1 MKKVLLILAIALFGL
16 VATSAQE
23 KKHLEFEGVSIDG
36 TVQEVVEKLIKK
48 GYKLEKGSAIL
59 RGKVMGKKA
68 KVTVASTPDGN
79 MVYLVLVDFDVK
91 KTWENVRTCYES
103 MKMQLRARYGDPVLY
118 KEEFDS
124 PLAEADPIKA
134 LQYGNCTFICHYQA
148 PGGEIVLTMT
158 KEAGVQSYFVDT
170 SNSVSLY

>member
-1 MKKVLLILAIALFGL
+1 MKKVLLIFAL
-16 VATSAQE
+16 VAAGLLTASAQG
-23 KKHLEFEGVSIDG
+23 KKHLEFEGVPIDG
-36 TVQEVVEKLIKK
+36 TVEHVVKNLQRK
-48 GYKLEKGSAIL
+48 GFKPEKGVAVL
-59 RGKVMGKKA
+59 RGKVLGKKA
-68 KVTVASTPDGN
+68 RVTVASTPDGS
-79 MVYLVLVDFDVK
+79 MVYLILVDFDVK

-103 MKMQLRARYGDPVLY
+103 MKMQLRSRYGDPVLY

-148 PGGEIVLTMT
+148 TGGEIVLTIT
-158 KEAGVQSYFVDT
+158 KEAGVQCYFVDT